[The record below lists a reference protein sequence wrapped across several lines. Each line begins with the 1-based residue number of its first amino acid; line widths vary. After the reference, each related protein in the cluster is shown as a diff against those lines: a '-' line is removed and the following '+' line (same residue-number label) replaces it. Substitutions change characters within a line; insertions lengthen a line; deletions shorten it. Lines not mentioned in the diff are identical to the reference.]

1 MKLNLDRP
9 VVFFDLESTGT
20 NILHDR
26 IVEISV
32 IKVFPDGSEVER
44 TRRINPGIPIPA
56 EATAVHHITDED
68 VKDAPR
74 FEQIARS
81 LAELFAGS
89 DIAGFNSN
97 RFDVPMLSE
106 EFARAGVDFDFSSAR
121 FIDVQNIFHK
131 KEQRTLTA
139 AYRFYCDKD
148 LEGAHSANADTR
160 ATYEVLMAQ
169 LDRYPDL
176 ENSIGYLADFSA
188 MNRNVDLMGR
198 LVYDEN
204 RREII
209 NFGKYKG
216 QAAEDVLRRDM
227 GYLGWILQGDVPS
240 DTKRCFQAIRARID
254 SRHPGKATSK

>member
-139 AYRFYCDKD
+139 AYRF
-148 LEGAHSANADTR
+148 
-160 ATYEVLMAQ
+160 
-169 LDRYPDL
+169 
-176 ENSIGYLADFSA
+176 
-188 MNRNVDLMGR
+188 
-198 LVYDEN
+198 
-204 RREII
+204 
-209 NFGKYKG
+209 
-216 QAAEDVLRRDM
+216 
-227 GYLGWILQGDVPS
+227 
-240 DTKRCFQAIRARID
+240 
-254 SRHPGKATSK
+254 

>member
-1 MKLNLDRP
+1 MRLNLERP
-9 VVFFDLESTGT
+9 VVFFDLETTGT

-32 IKVFPDGSEVER
+32 IKVYPDGTEIER
-44 TRRINPGIPIPA
+44 TRRINPGIPIPP
-56 EATAVHHITDED
+56 ESTAVHHITDED

-81 LAELFAGS
+81 LADLFAGS

-106 EFARAGVDFDFSSAR
+106 EFARAGVDFDFTSPR

-131 KEQRTLTA
+131 KEQRTLSA

-176 ENSIGYLADFSA
+176 ENSVESLADFSA

-198 LVYDEN
+198 LVYDDN

-227 GYLGWILQGDVPS
+227 GYLGWILQGDFHS

-254 SRHPGKATSK
+254 NRKRQ